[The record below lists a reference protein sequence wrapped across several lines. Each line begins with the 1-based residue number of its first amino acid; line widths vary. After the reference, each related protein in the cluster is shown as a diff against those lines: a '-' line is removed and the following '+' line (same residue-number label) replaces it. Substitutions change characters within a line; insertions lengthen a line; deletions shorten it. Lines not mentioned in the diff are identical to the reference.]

1 MIKYKPMKI
10 LFTGG
15 GTGGSVTPLIA
26 IYQELDSDERQRQFE
41 FFWIGGKE
49 GIEKEIVEKYNIKY
63 YPIAS
68 GKLRRYFSFQNFI
81 DPFRI
86 IKGFFQSIKI
96 LRKTRPE
103 IIVAAGSYISVPV
116 VWAGNFL
123 KIPVLVHQQD
133 IQVGLANKLMSKRA
147 KKITVSLEE
156 SLKNFPK
163 QKTVF
168 TGNPVRKEALEF
180 YSTAGVS
187 QERTPARLRQVMED
201 ISFPHRSPLQGDSDG
216 ALEET
221 LEQQDKSY
229 IKNKYKLDDL
239 PVVLFIGGGTGAEQI
254 NKAVIKHLEKIL
266 QIANVFHIA
275 GKSKKI
281 DIANNIKNIH
291 RYYQFDFMGKD
302 IFAIMNFADLVI
314 SRAGMSTL
322 SELSVLGKPVIII
335 PIPNSHQ
342 EKNANIFYKNNAAIV
357 YEQKYLEDDSFPELI
372 SELLTNRSKLNNLSL
387 NIRKMMPNDA
397 AKRVSEIVMDII
409 KS

>member
-1 MIKYKPMKI
+1 MKI

-26 IYQELDSDERQRQFE
+26 IYQELTAKEKKHPFE

-49 GIEKEIVEKYNIKY
+49 GIEKEMVGKYNIKY
-63 YPIAS
+63 YSIAS
-68 GKLRRYFSFQNFI
+68 GKFRRYFSFQNFI

-96 LRKTRPE
+96 FRKTRPD

-123 KIPVLVHQQD
+123 RIPVLVHQQD

-163 QKTVF
+163 EKTIF
-168 TGNPVRKEALEF
+168 TGNPVRKEA
-180 YSTAGVS
+180 
-187 QERTPARLRQVMED
+187 
-201 ISFPHRSPLQGDSDG
+201 
-216 ALEET
+216 

-229 IKNKYKLDDL
+229 IKNKYKLDGL

-266 QIANVFHIA
+266 EVANVFHIT
-275 GKSKKI
+275 GKNKNI

-291 RYYQFDFMGKD
+291 RYYQFDFIDKD
-302 IFAIMNFADLVI
+302 IFAIINSADLVI

-322 SELSVLGKPVIII
+322 SELSVLGKPIIII

-357 YEQKYLEDDSFPELI
+357 CEQKYLEDESFPELI
-372 SELLTNRSKLNNLSL
+372 VELLTNRSKLNNLSL

-397 AKRVSEIVMDII
+397 AGRIAELVLQIV
-409 KS
+409 K